1 MDFRLRF
8 DLRSEEEVE
17 EGSGGE
23 EVVRFRGDLRSCGG
37 CGCGIVGLGREESS
51 ERRALVR
58 LRGDRR
64 TIFIFKLPFSP
75 PDDRRWGRIKG
86 SGSLWAFSSSMVKV
100 VDVDVEMHWKLE
112 RVVGRVGIW

>member
-23 EVVRFRGDLRSCGG
+23 EGVRFRGDLRSCGG
-37 CGCGIVGLGREESS
+37 CGCGIGGLGREESS

-64 TIFIFKLPFSP
+64 TIFIFKLPFLH
-75 PDDRRWGRIKG
+75 RMIGVG
-86 SGSLWAFSSSMVKV
+86 GGVTAV
-100 VDVDVEMHWKLE
+100 VLFGLL
-112 RVVGRVGIW
+112 VVVW